1 MNPPNVNQSDK
12 VRPLL
17 EDANGAVANALQ
29 FLNNPAQDN
38 DADATRDVI
47 GFISTAYLKLNEA
60 YRLLNGTK

>member
-1 MNPPNVNQSDK
+1 MPNINQSDR

-17 EDANGAVANALQ
+17 EDANGAVANALR
-29 FLNNPAQDN
+29 FLNEPVQDN

-47 GFISTAYLKLNEA
+47 GFISTAYHKLNDA